1 MITSIILF
9 LLSSSPYFFI
19 DATSSSKHCGLPSFV
34 RHLPEAENRE
44 VLSIWKEYKLGEDCT
59 DERRE
64 TQEIID
70 NLPNDVR
77 AMVFGR
83 VPSFL
88 TNASADVKKM
98 FRTIIYNKTL
108 NYDMK
113 KQELS
118 KLAEEILNKKQL
130 AEFQQYLKE
139 RERRKKEFEEK
150 VNNLSSAA
158 KEVYEKLQHL
168 KAERA
173 KIMEEMTDDVRK
185 ELRRLFRKS
194 KNHE

>member
-1 MITSIILF
+1 MGDSK
-9 LLSSSPYFFI
+9 S
-19 DATSSSKHCGLPSFV
+19 DHSSSKHCGLPSFV

-88 TNASADVKKM
+88 TNASADV
-98 FRTIIYNKTL
+98 
-108 NYDMK
+108 
-113 KQELS
+113 
-118 KLAEEILNKKQL
+118 
-130 AEFQQYLKE
+130 
-139 RERRKKEFEEK
+139 
-150 VNNLSSAA
+150 NNLSSAA

-194 KNHE
+194 KIMNETELEVELY